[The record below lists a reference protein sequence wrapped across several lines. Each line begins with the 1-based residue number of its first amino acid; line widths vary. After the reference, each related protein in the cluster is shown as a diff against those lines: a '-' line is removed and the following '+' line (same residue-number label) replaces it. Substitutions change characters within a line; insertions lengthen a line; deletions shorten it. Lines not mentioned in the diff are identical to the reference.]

1 MTYRFRLIGLLGI
14 MSLLL
19 SPDATVAEHAGNGQA
34 KLAVDPVVPA
44 YVSVPAS
51 GRITIGGSDTMQSVL
66 VRVAHEFRKWH
77 PNVRIAIEGAR
88 PRPDQS
94 PRSVLE
100 PLLGGQ
106 SNSRRGDGPTSGH
119 FGSNEVEILALSR
132 SLTRE
137 EIREFVERFGYPLT
151 AIPIAQDA
159 VAVYVHRD
167 NPIEGL
173 TLEQVD
179 AIFGAARKRGAPEDI
194 TAWGQVGLNGEWAEA
209 GIRQYGRDKHSTGT
223 RTFFREHVL
232 LGGEFKDR
240 IEEEPGSASIVLSV
254 AKDRF
259 GIGYS
264 GIGFQTAA
272 VRTVPL
278 AEKAGRVFI
287 APSSEM
293 VLNGIYPLSRQLYL
307 YVNRPPDQP
316 LPPII
321 EELIKFVNSQ
331 EGQEAVVKAGVF
343 PLRAAQVAR
352 NLQLLKGSTGAAG
365 STRPAGLPN

>member
-1 MTYRFRLIGLLGI
+1 MNNFKLIGLLGI
-14 MSLLL
+14 LSLLL
-19 SPDATVAEHAGNGQA
+19 SPGATVAEHLGHAHT
-34 KLAVDPVVPA
+34 KPVVDPVVPA
-44 YVSVPAS
+44 YGPVPVS
-51 GRITIGGSDTMQSVL
+51 GRLTIGGSDTVQSVL
-66 VRVAHEFRKWH
+66 VRVAHEFRRWH

-94 PRSVLE
+94 PLSVLE

-132 SLTRE
+132 SLTRD
-137 EIREFVERFGYPLT
+137 EIRGFVERFGYPLT

-179 AIFGAARKRGAPEDI
+179 AIFGSARKRGAPEDI
-194 TAWGQVGLNGEWAEA
+194 TAWGQVGLSGDWAEA
-209 GIRQYGRDKHSTGT
+209 GIRQYGRDRRSTGT
-223 RTFFREHVL
+223 RTFFQEHVL
-232 LGGEFKDR
+232 VGGEFKDR
-240 IEEEPGSASIVLSV
+240 IGEEPGSASVVLSV
-254 AKDRF
+254 ARDRF

-264 GIGFQTAA
+264 GIGFQTTT
-272 VRTVPL
+272 VRAVPL

-287 APSSEM
+287 APSSEA

-307 YVNRPPDQP
+307 YVNKPPGQP
-316 LPPII
+316 LPPIV
-321 EELIKFVNSQ
+321 EELLEFLNSQ
-331 EGQEAVVKAGVF
+331 EGQKAVVSAGVF
-343 PLRAAQVAR
+343 PLRPGQVAR
-352 NLQLLKGSTGAAG
+352 NLQLLKAPAG
-365 STRPAGLPN
+365 TPRTAGLPN